1 MKWIA
6 QVLGSIVYTFIFSAL
21 MYILMVWPIAWFL
34 DLSGFWKVMV
44 IFVFAGIIQALITTV
59 QVFATMPYVW
69 LLKENIVATILSIG
83 ILAVNL
89 VLNAINVWKECVG
102 NGFWMIVLA
111 IIITVLLLEVL
122 IGSFTA
128 MTQCYT
134 GEISR

>member
-1 MKWIA
+1 
-6 QVLGSIVYTFIFSAL
+6 
-21 MYILMVWPIAWFL
+21 
-34 DLSGFWKVMV
+34 MV

-89 VLNAINVWKECVG
+89 VLNAINVWKGCVG

-111 IIITVLLLEVL
+111 IIISVLLIEVL

-128 MTQCYT
+128 MIQCYT
-134 GEISR
+134 GAISER